1 MNNITKIT
9 FYERTLDVLM
19 SYLPDLSGSQL
30 KLLLVIAYMTVKEN
44 LHQVSLKI
52 DQLEVITGLS
62 RKTVIKTLKELSDL
76 CLIEINKDSQIHG
89 YSINRNEIQILG
101 NISKIQNEIRL
112 SVISKQKRVDQLHF
126 ESLEFPPEA
135 KKIFDLWNT
144 YIYKW
149 LDIYDRKHFKYV
161 KQSLNRS
168 NIGFHIEEI
177 ERMIINE
184 NLKELRIDDCFLR
197 ELFRYKEEVN
207 E

>member
-1 MNNITKIT
+1 
-9 FYERTLDVLM
+9 
-19 SYLPDLSGSQL
+19 
-30 KLLLVIAYMTVKEN
+30 
-44 LHQVSLKI
+44 
-52 DQLEVITGLS
+52 
-62 RKTVIKTLKELSDL
+62 
-76 CLIEINKDSQIHG
+76 
-89 YSINRNEIQILG
+89 NRNEIQILG